1 MAAPASF
8 GSPYSKVGIV
18 TANNVPECGFY
29 NTPGGVVTITT
40 SANVTAPATAIDDI
54 GTKERISVGG
64 NKYFMY
70 LVPGVDA
77 TNNALFVIT
86 QPVYTGSTLT
96 TPGKIDFAAAS
107 TAGTKKCRV
116 AFEDQDG
123 MVYEQVLTIVVAA

>member
-1 MAAPASF
+1 MSPAAY
-8 GSPYSKVGIV
+8 GSPYSKVGIA
-18 TANNVPECGFY
+18 TAANRPETGFY
-29 NTPGGVVTITT
+29 NAPGGVVTITT
-40 SANVTAPATAIDDI
+40 TANITAPATAVDDI
-54 GTKERISVGG
+54 GVKEQLSVAG

-70 LVPGVDA
+70 LVPGVDS

-86 QPVYTGSTLT
+86 QPVYTGTTLT
-96 TPGKIDFAAAS
+96 TPGKIDFGAAS